1 MLILNYRRDKIYYEM
16 QKNYLE
22 RNIHFW
28 QRKFNSPNVESF
40 IFRLKPKILDLYIS
54 QKKKIKILDF
64 GCGEGANL
72 NYFIK
77 KFGYDG
83 YGVDISKE
91 SIIAARKRIG
101 KQNKIK
107 LISGDVKNTDD
118 FFNIKFDL
126 IMSIQVLYY
135 FSNNDLRKRLISF
148 NNMLKPNGHVF
159 FTMMSNQNKY
169 YTRFSNKKKNKD
181 GLTFVNLSK
190 DQKYFKF
197 YKQRHKQET
206 YKHYINFTK
215 DVNDLKKKFKIFK
228 PLNIG
233 YYEGSLESLK
243 DGGLHYTFFG
253 KKK

>member
-1 MLILNYRRDKIYYEM
+1 
-16 QKNYLE
+16 
-22 RNIHFW
+22 
-28 QRKFNSPNVESF
+28 
-40 IFRLKPKILDLYIS
+40 
-54 QKKKIKILDF
+54 
-64 GCGEGANL
+64 
-72 NYFIK
+72 
-77 KFGYDG
+77 
-83 YGVDISKE
+83 
-91 SIIAARKRIG
+91 
-101 KQNKIK
+101 
-107 LISGDVKNTDD
+107 
-118 FFNIKFDL
+118 
-126 IMSIQVLYY
+126 MSIQVLYY

-148 NNMLKPNGHVF
+148 NNMLKPNGYVF

-190 DQKYFKF
+190 DKKYFKF